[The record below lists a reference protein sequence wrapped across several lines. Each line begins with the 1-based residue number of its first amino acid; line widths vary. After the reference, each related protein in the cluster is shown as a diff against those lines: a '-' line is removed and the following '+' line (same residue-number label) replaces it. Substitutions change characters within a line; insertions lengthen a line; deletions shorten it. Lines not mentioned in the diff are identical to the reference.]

1 MPKARN
7 GAVELEYDTF
17 GRKGDRPLLLVM
29 GLGAQMI
36 AWREGFCELLAAA
49 GHHVVRY
56 DNRDVG
62 LSTMFDAHGVPS
74 MAELAEKLM
83 RGEKPSVPYTLDDMA
98 DDAVAVMDE
107 TGMDR
112 AHIVGASMGGMI
124 VQTVAIRHPGRLR
137 SMTSIMSTTGNPDL
151 PRATP
156 EAMAALTAP
165 PATNRD
171 EAIARAVNSS
181 KVIGSQV
188 HLPDPVEQREFAGQV
203 FDRSFNPMGVA
214 RQMAAVTAHGNRK
227 PALANVTTPTLV
239 LHGREDPLVPVTGG
253 IDTWEA
259 IPGADLLVLAGMGH
273 DLPKPLW
280 PRIVRAITELTERT
294 H

>member
-1 MPKARN
+1 
-7 GAVELEYDTF
+7 
-17 GRKGDRPLLLVM
+17 
-29 GLGAQMI
+29 
-36 AWREGFCELLAAA
+36 
-49 GHHVVRY
+49 
-56 DNRDVG
+56 
-62 LSTMFDAHGVPS
+62 

-98 DDAVAVMDE
+98 DDAIAVMDE